1 MSTNL
6 ATSPTRPGRPP
17 ARRRRRLLLRLLAG
31 ALALGLVGI
40 LGLVG
45 LAAWFWSQADI
56 SNVGQLRFANQLKI
70 PPLLQP
76 RVDGTGRK
84 IFDLHLQQDT
94 SELLAGKPTQTW
106 GANGTYLG
114 PTIRAARGDQVVMN
128 VANGLPEPTTIHWH
142 GMHLPAAAD
151 GGPHQTMAPGQT
163 WSPTWRIDQPAA
175 TLWYHPHLHGR
186 TEDHVYRGVAGLFLL
201 DDPEAAALRLPNRY
215 GVDDIPVILQ
225 DKRFDREGNL
235 DFGQSPFS
243 PIGRLGDQLLVNG
256 THDPHLNIRHQRV
269 RLRLLNASTARIYH
283 VGFADN
289 RPFELVGTDGGLLER
304 PHSTTRL
311 PLSPGERAEIV
322 ATFRPG
328 ERVVLRSFPPDL
340 GLDRF
345 QGRFAGAD
353 DTFDLLQLRAGATL
367 TTSPPVPDR
376 LVRHQ
381 QLDDA
386 EVVTTR
392 RLELNGSSRINN
404 LRMDLGRIDQTVTI
418 DTIEVWEVA
427 NRSGNP
433 HNFHVH
439 GVQFKVTTDADNA
452 PPPQLAGWKDTVF
465 IPPGG
470 TARLLVRLPGYAD
483 PAVPYMFHCHLL
495 QHEDNGMMGQ
505 FVVVQPGQP
514 PGQPPVASAPRLNPA
529 GRPIRESQR
538 QEERHHGAGRGAGPG
553 QGEDR
558 QGQHR
563 PPPNLGGGGDAGPGP
578 PLR

>member
-1 MSTNL
+1 MTTDL

-17 ARRRRRLLLRLLAG
+17 ARRRRRLLWRLLVG
-31 ALALGLVGI
+31 AIALGLAGV
-40 LGLVG
+40 LGLAG
-45 LAAWFWSQADI
+45 LAAWLWSQADI
-56 SNVGQLRFANQLKI
+56 SNVGQLGFANQLKI
-70 PPLLQP
+70 PPLLEP
-76 RVDGTGRK
+76 RQDGAGRK
-84 IFDLHLQQDT
+84 VFDLRLQQGT
-94 SELLAGKPTQTW
+94 SELLAGKPTQSW
-106 GANGTYLG
+106 GANGSYLG

-151 GGPHQTMAPGQT
+151 GGPHQPIQPAST

-201 DDPEAAALRLPNRY
+201 EDPEAAALPLPDRY

-225 DKRFDREGNL
+225 DKRFDRDGNL
-235 DFGQSPFS
+235 DVGQSPFS

-256 THDPHLNIRHQRV
+256 THDPHLDITSQRV
-269 RLRLLNASTARIYH
+269 RLRLLNASTARVYN
-283 VGFADN
+283 VGFADD
-289 RPFELVGTDGGLLER
+289 RPFELIGTDGGLLER
-304 PHSTTRL
+304 PHSITRV

-322 ATFRPG
+322 ATFQPG
-328 ERVVLRSFPPDL
+328 ERAVLRSFPPDL
-340 GLDRF
+340 GLDLF

-353 DTFDLLQLRAGATL
+353 DSFDLLQLRAAATL
-367 TTSPPVPDR
+367 TLSPPVLDR

-392 RLELNGSSRINN
+392 RVELNGSSRING
-404 LRMDLGRIDQTVTI
+404 LRMDLSRIDQTLTV
-418 DTIEVWEVA
+418 DTTEVWEVA

-439 GVQFKVTTDADNA
+439 GVQFKVSDQAGA
-452 PPPQLAGWKDTVF
+452 GSPPVLVGWKDTVF

-470 TARLLVRLPGYAD
+470 TVRLLVQVPGYSD
-483 PAVPYMFHCHLL
+483 PARPYMFHCHLL

-514 PGQPPVASAPRLNPA
+514 PGRLPA
-529 GRPIRESQR
+529 
-538 QEERHHGAGRGAGPG
+538 H
-553 QGEDR
+553 
-558 QGQHR
+558 QHR
-563 PPPNLGGGGDAGPGP
+563 G
-578 PLR
+578 